1 MKLQRRFLSILTALL
16 FVALCTGA
24 ALAQD
29 DQGAYSPPSASQQSY
44 PDQGGQSYPDQSG
57 QQPPYNG
64 QQSYPDQGQQQSY
77 PSQPDQQQQQDP
89 PGRVARV
96 QYMSGQVS
104 TQPGGVND
112 WIAASQNRPLTT
124 ADRVW
129 TDKNSQA
136 ELNVGD
142 GFLRMNSETS
152 VTLTNV
158 TDNSI
163 QVELDQGT
171 LEVSVKHLQ
180 RGEIYEIDTPNYAFT
195 IMKNGVYRFDVYPNE
210 DQSWV
215 TVRSGYGQA
224 TGQGSAVRVNSG
236 QQVRFS
242 GGTSLVHTAM
252 NAPARDGFDDW
263 VQVRDKRL
271 DDSLSARYVSPGVIG
286 YQDLDTYGHWVQ
298 APQYGNVWIPYSV
311 PTGWAPYR
319 FGHWAWIAPWGWT
332 WVDDAPWGFAPFHY
346 GRWVSYGGYWG
357 WAPGPVGYW
366 NPYYAPAL
374 VGWIGG
380 PDFGVGFGF
389 GGGGWGVSVNFG
401 WFPLGWGEPYYPR
414 YCGWGHGGWYRGGGY
429 VSNNYIRNVNITNTR
444 IVNINNVTNNYYN
457 NRGVANAR
465 YGFRN
470 TAGAVTAA
478 PESAFKSGL
487 PINRVGGA
495 VPRNALGQ
503 GSMLRGVNATPTRQS
518 VIGGAAQAH
527 NKPPASAFNRP
538 VMTANNR
545 GPVNRPANLEAAN
558 QATMAR
564 GNNGGFNKPGQ
575 MGAPNANRPGQT
587 NVGAVNANNGGRPA
601 SVGAANANHG
611 GFNKPGQNNVGAT
624 PQNGR
629 VNAPAN
635 AQANN
640 NVHAPNAGMNQP
652 GRVGTPANQQAAN
665 PRVNAPTASQGVN
678 ARGPANNG
686 AEARNEMPTSM
697 GGRYVP
703 RPPSAGGNPTATRT
717 TPYGGGSAPSGNVY
731 STRPNTGSAN
741 PGYANGNRGAT
752 PYGGSS
758 TPYGNQ
764 QHNTSAVNPN
774 TSVPRPPQ
782 TYQPGHTNAT
792 PQYSTP
798 HNAAPAPSAPHNSA
812 PSYSAPRG
820 NGSSNNSSRNPGMA
834 MSVPRPPSGYTYRP
848 TQSYSA
854 GSNGNVA
861 AGRTNAGYGAP
872 TRSYTPSTPSYSAA
886 RPSYSPTPSY
896 TAPRSSPPS
905 YSNRGYSS
913 GPSYQARS
921 APSMPSYRSP
931 APSYSS
937 RSMGSY
943 SAPRSGG
950 GGGGSYRGGGGG
962 GGSVSHSSG
971 GGGGHGGGGRR

>member
-1 MKLQRRFLSILTALL
+1 
-16 FVALCTGA
+16 
-24 ALAQD
+24 
-29 DQGAYSPPSASQQSY
+29 
-44 PDQGGQSYPDQSG
+44 
-57 QQPPYNG
+57 
-64 QQSYPDQGQQQSY
+64 
-77 PSQPDQQQQQDP
+77 
-89 PGRVARV
+89 
-96 QYMSGQVS
+96 MSGQVS

-112 WIAASQNRPLTT
+112 WIAASQNRPLTS

-136 ELNVGD
+136 ELSVGD
-142 GFLRMNSETS
+142 GFLRMNAETS

-158 TDNSI
+158 SDNSV

-171 LEVSVKHLQ
+171 LEVTVRHLEK
-180 RGEIYEIDTPNYAFT
+180 GEIYEVDTPNYAFT

-215 TVRSGYGQA
+215 TVRSGYGEA
-224 TGQGSAVRVNSG
+224 TGKGSAVRVNSG

-271 DDSLSARYVSPGVIG
+271 DDSVSARYVSPGVIG
-286 YQDLDTYGHWVQ
+286 YQDLDSYGHWVQ
-298 APQYGNVWIPYSV
+298 APNYGNVWVPNSV
-311 PTGWAPYR
+311 PAGWAPYR
-319 FGHWAWIAPWGWT
+319 YGHWAWIAPWGWT

-380 PDFGVGFGF
+380 PGFGVGFGF
-389 GGGGWGVSVNFG
+389 GGGGWGIGINFG
-401 WFPLGWGEPYYPR
+401 WFPLGWGEPFYPR

-429 VSNNYIRNVNITNTR
+429 VSNAYVRNVNITNTR

-487 PINRVGGA
+487 PINRAGGA

-503 GSMLRGVNATPTRQS
+503 GTMLRGANATPTRQS
-518 VIGGAAQAH
+518 VVGGAAQAH
-527 NKPPASAFNRP
+527 NTPPASAFNRP
-538 VMTANNR
+538 VVTANNR

-558 QATMAR
+558 QATAAR
-564 GNNGGFNKPGQ
+564 NNGGFNKPGQ
-575 MGAPNANRPGQT
+575 VGAVNANRPGQT
-587 NVGAVNANNGGRPA
+587 NVGAPNANNGSFGKPGQA
-601 SVGAANANHG
+601 NVAGAPNANG
-611 GFNKPGQNNVGAT
+611 GFNKPGQNNAGAT

-629 VNAPAN
+629 VNTPSN
-635 AQANN
+635 VQANN
-640 NVHAPNAGMNQP
+640 NNNNVHGAPNAGVAQPGTVHAPNAGTMQQP
-652 GRVGTPANQQAAN
+652 GRIGTPANEQANN
-665 PRVNAPTASQGVN
+665 PRGNAPTTTQGMN
-678 ARGPANNG
+678 PRGPVNNG
-686 AEARNEMPTSM
+686 NEAARTEAPTSA
-697 GGRYVP
+697 GGHYVP
-703 RPPSAGGNPTATRT
+703 RPPSAGGNPTMTQSA
-717 TPYGGGSAPSGNVY
+717 PNAGGSTANGNVYSPRPNTGAVNSGSANNHGAAPSGNN
-731 STRPNTGSAN
+731 SS
-741 PGYANGNRGAT
+741 
-752 PYGGSS
+752 PYGS
-758 TPYGNQ
+758 Q
-764 QHNTSAVNPN
+764 QHNTSVINPTTN
-774 TSVPRPPQ
+774 VPRPPQ

-798 HNAAPAPSAPHNSA
+798 HTTAPAPSAPVHNSSPSNTA
-812 PSYSAPRG
+812 PKSSGSSNG
-820 NGSSNNSSRNPGMA
+820 NGSRSPGMA
-834 MSVPRPPSGYTYRP
+834 MSVPRPPTGYSYRP
-848 TQSYSA
+848 TQPSNA
-854 GSNGNVA
+854 GSNNVA
-861 AGRTNAGYGAP
+861 AGRTNAGYTAA

-896 TAPRSSPPS
+896 TAPRSSSPS
-905 YSNRGYSS
+905 YSNRSYSS
-913 GPSYQARS
+913 APSYQARS
-921 APSMPSYRSP
+921 TPSTPSYRSSTP
-931 APSYSS
+931 
-937 RSMGSY
+937 SY
-943 SAPRSGG
+943 SAPRSS
-950 GGGGSYRGGGGG
+950 GGGSSYHPSG

-971 GGGGHGGGGRR
+971 GGGGHSSGGHR